1 MLHSIRIQGFRGI
14 ETVELKELKNI
25 NVLIGENN
33 SGKTSIL
40 EAIQLLKDANVIA
53 NLYSAAQKRENI
65 TAISRS
71 ASVDIVK
78 YCFNLERGME
88 LSVDA
93 YDYWGET
100 ICASVWGHESSFIE
114 ENYSKWGDE
123 IRNVIYGQYEYLSPV
138 VCQRNDFQIGTGERI
153 SRVTQKAVI
162 PMEYLSSTTIQ
173 SQYNSI
179 KTMYNVMRSEERGAL
194 VELLRIFDSRIV
206 GIDKAV
212 RNGRALTFLELE
224 DCGMMPLTVFGDGVK
239 KVLAIANA
247 LVKSRGGIVL
257 IDEFETGIHK
267 NALRKVA
274 RWLIQAAWKN
284 ETQVFLTTHS
294 SEALDALLEAEDA
307 CEKLNMYRLEQYK
320 GRTYVKKFEGDDLS
334 TYRNSRGID
343 IF

>member
-114 ENYSKWGDE
+114 ENYSNSELTNQLIARKNNISEVYMRRLFVKEYKITPKQYITDIRIKKAEQLLSEGTLSVGEIAVKCGFGD
-123 IRNVIYGQYEYLSPV
+123 IHH
-138 VCQRNDFQIGTGERI
+138 F
-153 SRVTQKAVI
+153 SRV
-162 PMEYLSSTTIQ
+162 
-173 SQYNSI
+173 
-179 KTMYNVMRSEERGAL
+179 
-194 VELLRIFDSRIV
+194 F
-206 GIDKAV
+206 
-212 RNGRALTFLELE
+212 
-224 DCGMMPLTVFGDGVK
+224 K
-239 KVLAIANA
+239 KVNA
-247 LVKSRGGIVL
+247 VSPLEYRR
-257 IDEFETGIHK
+257 ENT
-267 NALRKVA
+267 N
-274 RWLIQAAWKN
+274 
-284 ETQVFLTTHS
+284 TT
-294 SEALDALLEAEDA
+294 L
-307 CEKLNMYRLEQYK
+307 
-320 GRTYVKKFEGDDLS
+320 
-334 TYRNSRGID
+334 
-343 IF
+343 